1 LTFDENDFFTN
12 KELRIKYFMKD
23 ETDILKT
30 EATPIGWKDGKDI
43 TKKIVKKKNKNK
55 KVKVKEVE

>member
-1 LTFDENDFFTN
+1 MKVIFYCIHFN
-12 KELRIKYFMKD
+12 IKQD